1 MFLKAHVDV
10 IPVPEAG
17 VTSLA
22 SPATS
27 SLETSST

>member
-10 IPVPEAG
+10 IPVPESG
-17 VTSLA
+17 ITSPAL
-22 SPATS
+22 PATS